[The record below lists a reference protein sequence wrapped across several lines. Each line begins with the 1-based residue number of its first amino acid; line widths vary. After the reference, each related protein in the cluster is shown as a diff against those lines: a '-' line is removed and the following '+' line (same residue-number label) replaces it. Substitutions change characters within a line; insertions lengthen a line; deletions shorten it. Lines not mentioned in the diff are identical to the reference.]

1 MARCHTATTSRNH
14 LSYNSMPKPMRRA
27 DTFDDVPHSLMSMGK
42 TADAGTVSIF
52 TKDGVTVYDE
62 TDVLIMC
69 KNKPILIG
77 VRDNKG
83 RYRIPLVQQ

>member
-1 MARCHTATTSRNH
+1 MTKNDTTALTHISFVVYSSREAKYTK
-14 LSYNSMPKPMRRA
+14 L
-27 DTFDDVPHSLMSMGK
+27 DSLMSMGK

-52 TKDGVTVYDE
+52 TKDDVTVYDE
-62 TDVLIMC
+62 TDVLITC